1 MLVALCPMGQMNG
14 YFHTNYHMPILFFT
28 QLMGIAF
35 GEKPENLG
43 FGSELVSAHEAM
55 KRIGIT
61 TPEPAPAK
69 PVAKKPAGLP
79 MPPPLERVGQQTTGN
94 EEASE

>member
-1 MLVALCPMGQMNG
+1 MG
-14 YFHTNYHMPILFFT
+14 L
-28 QLMGIAF
+28 AF

-43 FGSELVSAHEAM
+43 FGSELVSAHAAM
-55 KRIGIT
+55 KRIGIQ

-79 MPPPLERVGQQTTGN
+79 MPPPRVRVGQQTTGD
-94 EEASE
+94 EEAIE